1 MARKKV
7 VAFAMTAKI
16 IPMVLIARNV
26 DHTTTDQQEC
36 QSHQEMHANVSVV
49 NYLIRLEYC

>member
-1 MARKKV
+1 M

-26 DHTTTDQQEC
+26 GHTTTDQQEC

-49 NYLIRLEYC
+49 NYLIRLECC